1 MKGTLLVGLALA
13 LTTSGPAQA
22 AFEGLG
28 GTTRANSMS
37 QAYVVHA
44 ADAGALWHNPAGL
57 ARGHD
62 RMVTADF
69 ARLYPG
75 LDVGP
80 DITTWSLNYNQDLAG
95 GRLGIAVAGLGADVY
110 SENGLVIGY
119 GRGVT
124 AGAHAGLGVRILR
137 WSADGYQGDDDRSGT
152 GIAVDLGL
160 RYDVWRLREGT
171 LSLAAAALGVNEP
184 DVSESGG
191 GTGIPRQLL
200 LGLGFEDA
208 HYAVEADWEIV
219 DGDSRLRVGG
229 EYKIGGRHDM
239 RLRLGA
245 SGMNKDEH
253 SGQIDGGIGLR
264 MGSVV
269 IDYAYHDSSQIS
281 GLGTQRLS
289 LGFRF

>member
-1 MKGTLLVGLALA
+1 MKGTLLVGMVLA
-13 LTTSGPAQA
+13 LTAIGPAQA

-28 GTTRANSMS
+28 GTTRASSMS

-44 ADAGALWHNPAGL
+44 SDAGALWYNPAGL
-57 ARGHD
+57 ARGQD
-62 RMVTADF
+62 RLVEADY

-80 DITTWSLNYNQDLAG
+80 DISTWSLNYTQALAG
-95 GRLGIAVAGLGADVY
+95 GRLGVAVAGLGADIY
-110 SENGLVIGY
+110 SENGLIIGY
-119 GRGVT
+119 GRGVL
-124 AGAHAGLGVRILR
+124 AGGHAGLGVRVLR
-137 WSADGYQGDDDRSGT
+137 WSADGYQGDADRSGT
-152 GIAVDLGL
+152 GIAIDLGF
-160 RYDVWRLREGT
+160 RYDVWRLPEGT
-171 LSLAAAALGVNEP
+171 LSLAAAVLGVNEP

-191 GTGIPRQLL
+191 GTGIPRQVL
-200 LGLGFEDA
+200 LGFGYEDA
-208 HYAVEADWEIV
+208 HYAVEADWETV
-219 DGDSRLRVGG
+219 DGDARLRVGG
-229 EYKIGGRHDM
+229 EYKVGGRYDM

-253 SGQIDGGIGLR
+253 SGQVDGGIGLR

-289 LGFRF
+289 LGCRF